1 MNYKVLY
8 RKYRSQ
14 NFSEIV
20 GQDYIIEMLKNSI
33 KNKKTA
39 HAYIFTGVRG
49 TGKTSVAKIFAK
61 AINCL
66 DSKTGD
72 ACGKCNNCLLFDTS
86 PDIIE
91 LDAASNNSVDEIR
104 EIISNSRLVPTSLM
118 YKVYIIDEVH
128 MLSTGAF
135 NALLKTLEEPVDHVK
150 FILATT
156 EIQKVPITIL
166 SRCQRFD
173 FQKISQDKMEKH
185 LKKISSLEK
194 IDIENKAISEI
205 ALMGD
210 GSLRDS
216 LSALDQLS
224 SLKDKVM
231 IEDVENVFGLIPSE
245 KISEIANIIESSNV
259 EKFIEINNNLKVD
272 GIDIGLLTRK
282 LILLFRNKI
291 YESLTNN
298 ENIILYKKIIL
309 SLLEIQSELKNSYD
323 NYLLFEVTILSSM
336 LKENPTEEKLIPSQP
351 VKISSV
357 KKEIVKTEQIEE
369 LVEEAQVEK
378 IKQTSRNDL
387 VEIEEKPIKKVE
399 IDKKTRINNCFAEA
413 TKDNK
418 EKTTTFWKNFIDY
431 VKVENL
437 PLYSLLEKSIVEVSS
452 EKYVIISIID
462 EDSVSLLDG
471 KIKECEKEFN
481 KLSKMN
487 LKICF
492 LTKEDWAEEK
502 EKYKNN
508 HKNGVKY
515 EMKEEIIKVNNSAEN
530 YAKELFGENNI
541 DIR

>member
-351 VKISSV
+351 VKISPD

-387 VEIEEKPIKKVE
+387 VEIEEKLIKKVE